1 MELKQK
7 DAFVVL
13 DKVTKSYKDLVALD
27 HASFDVKQGEIF
39 GYIGPNGA
47 GKTTTLKII
56 VGLLRDFQGTANIEG
71 HPMPEKVDYVQKI
84 LGYLPQ
90 NTAFQR
96 WRTVDH
102 ALSTFGRLCGMKPPD
117 LEPRIK
123 EVLTLV
129 GLSDVRNKK
138 IVHLST
144 GMVQKLGLAQAILHK
159 PKLLVLDEPLAQLDP
174 ASRFQMKNI
183 VRDLAKTGTTVIL
196 SSHILNDVQDLATRI
211 AILARGRIMAIGT
224 LEELKARFPEYE
236 QQLEIV
242 LSRDSGRW
250 KELDSIAG
258 VTSVEQPERNKL
270 LVHLDSSV
278 DIDETLHGV
287 LQGLLALDCRIRGF
301 NLATPNLEEVYL
313 RFVGE
318 GGEDA

>member
-1 MELKQK
+1 MVNPKRK
-7 DAFVVL
+7 NGFVVL
-13 DKVTKSYKDLVALD
+13 DRVTKSYKDLVALD
-27 HASFDVKQGEIF
+27 QASFEIESEEIF

-56 VGLLRDFQGTANIEG
+56 VGLLRDFQGSVSIEG
-71 HPMPEKVDYVQKI
+71 YAMPEKVDQVQKL

-90 NTAFQR
+90 QTAFQR
-96 WRTVDH
+96 WRTVNH
-102 ALSTFGRLCGMKPPD
+102 ALTTFGRLCGMKRPD
-117 LEPRIK
+117 LEPRII
-123 EVLTLV
+123 EVLDLV
-129 GLSDVRNKK
+129 GLSDVRDKK
-138 IVHLST
+138 IIHLST
-144 GMVQKLGLAQAILHK
+144 GMIQKLGLAQAILHK

-174 ASRFQMKNI
+174 ASRFQIKNI

-211 AILARGRIMAIGT
+211 AILNRGRIMTTGT
-224 LEELKARFPEYE
+224 LEELKSRFPEY
-236 QQLEIV
+236 QQQVEIV

-270 LVHLDSSV
+270 VVHLDSSA
-278 DIDETLHGV
+278 DIDETLHRV

-313 RFVGE
+313 RFVG
-318 GGEDA
+318 GEDA